1 MVSKHFFCRIQRCPK
16 LLTRIEK
23 FRTNSVILLKS
34 TCLFSSLH
42 LVINDLLTYIDVF
55 CCVCIFTL
63 MIKQRNAF
71 PVRLTNQI
79 NMTLQHVLKY
89 DSTWQIQI
97 GLLILCTLNYQ
108 LIWLSTYLYFLISVT
123 ALQSQMKSWTEWVN
137 RT

>member
-1 MVSKHFFCRIQRCPK
+1 
-16 LLTRIEK
+16 
-23 FRTNSVILLKS
+23 
-34 TCLFSSLH
+34 
-42 LVINDLLTYIDVF
+42 
-55 CCVCIFTL
+55 

-108 LIWLSTYLYFLISVT
+108 LISEKLKDFE
-123 ALQSQMKSWTEWVN
+123 KF
-137 RT
+137 